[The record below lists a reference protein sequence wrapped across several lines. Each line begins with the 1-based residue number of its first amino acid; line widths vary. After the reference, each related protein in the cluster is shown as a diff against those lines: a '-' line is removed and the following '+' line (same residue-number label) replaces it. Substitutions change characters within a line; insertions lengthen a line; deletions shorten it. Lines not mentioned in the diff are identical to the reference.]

1 MMNGLLSLHKETLLQ
16 EVDPA
21 RSTLFTSGH
30 LTNSIYAI
38 ASYIR
43 AYTAIR
49 EYARSIT
56 NRYSFMKANC
66 DKGKILLPIYY
77 MLLST
82 HIRNAEILILRIKR
96 CDSLIS
102 LINYIL

>member
-21 RSTLFTSGH
+21 GSTLFMPVH

-43 AYTAIR
+43 AYSDTSIRAID
-49 EYARSIT
+49 YKPI
-56 NRYSFMKANC
+56 FIKANR
-66 DKGKILLPIYY
+66 DKGKILSICCIYY
-77 MLLST
+77 RLVYCYAQ
-82 HIRNAEILILRIKR
+82 RE
-96 CDSLIS
+96 D
-102 LINYIL
+102 INITDKKQLFRF

>member
-21 RSTLFTSGH
+21 RSTLFTSVH

-43 AYTAIR
+43 AYSAIR
-49 EYARSIT
+49 QYAR
-56 NRYSFMKANC
+56 
-66 DKGKILLPIYY
+66 
-77 MLLST
+77 
-82 HIRNAEILILRIKR
+82 
-96 CDSLIS
+96 
-102 LINYIL
+102 